1 MIEMSKTFEKFQ
13 LVFKFVLF
21 FTLKLLFSIH
31 EQYTLAKIWGR
42 VGEGGLQPLS
52 PPRACSITLLFF
64 SHLQVHCFFS
74 LIFLYTFDE
83 YDFSP
88 RQCRFCVWFQF
99 QKDQAKI
106 NCLRS
111 EIQKLIYHTYKLIH
125 ID

>member
-13 LVFKFVLF
+13 LVFEFVLF

-31 EQYTLAKIWGR
+31 EQYTLAKIWG
-42 VGEGGLQPLS
+42 VGVAAAPQPPWFL
-52 PPRACSITLLFF
+52 RACSITLLFF
-64 SHLQVHCFFS
+64 SHLQVHCFFP

-88 RQCRFCVWFQF
+88 RQSRFCVWFQF